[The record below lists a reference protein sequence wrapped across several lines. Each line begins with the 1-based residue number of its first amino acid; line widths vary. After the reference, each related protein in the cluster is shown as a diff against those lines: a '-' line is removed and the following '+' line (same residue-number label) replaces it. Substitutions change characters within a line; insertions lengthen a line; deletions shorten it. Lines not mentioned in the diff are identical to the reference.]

1 MRIKG
6 EMKIQDCRHKG
17 RSWLHQP
24 LIMSVNILESGFF
37 SWQYPTSR
45 KDVLPLNVWLGAQ
58 LKWQAGSRTGPEV
71 AVKAVAVKKI
81 ISINKRAGWIWHNME
96 EVLYE
101 ELLSQQPKI
110 PKRRTSVEVIFKRLY
125 LRLDGYYWTFK
136 FQEKE
141 KGTDWKEFTFQRREK
156 GTA

>member
-1 MRIKG
+1 
-6 EMKIQDCRHKG
+6 
-17 RSWLHQP
+17 
-24 LIMSVNILESGFF
+24 
-37 SWQYPTSR
+37 
-45 KDVLPLNVWLGAQ
+45 
-58 LKWQAGSRTGPEV
+58 
-71 AVKAVAVKKI
+71 
-81 ISINKRAGWIWHNME
+81 ME